1 MIKNRKRKNLS
12 EIIAR
17 LHKEKRQNQN
27 GTQRSEKSNDDST
40 QTRLTRDSQ
49 KKMDSPQMI
58 ISENLVQRLGFKSFG
73 QSHFYYNSMC

>member
-27 GTQRSEKSNDDST
+27 GTQCSEKSNDDST
-40 QTRLTRDSQ
+40 HSRLTRDSQ

-58 ISENLVQRLGFKSFG
+58 ISENLVLRLGF
-73 QSHFYYNSMC
+73 